1 MIRNYNELTRLEMEQ
16 VDRANTIVLIPL
28 GATEQHG
35 NQAPLGTDAMIAGAM
50 PEYIKAELSKVD
62 PDYPMLIFPVIP
74 VGFSVEH
81 LGFCGSI
88 SFKPDTYYHMLYDIT
103 QSLAHHGF
111 VKIVYLICHGGNR
124 PVVDML
130 ARQVRADFGVL
141 PFVLASG
148 AFFHPDVQA
157 TISPGNTFDF
167 HGGEMETSMVLAINP
182 SSVKLE
188 LSTGARPGTAKR
200 RSAFQASMHSP
211 GWGRSLSRRMDAR
224 SASAA
229 TRAARLRKREGSS
242 WRPAHGSW
250 FRRLLRS
257 GIGHNSEA
265 VESRGQRIISCPF
278 GSFLRAMQSKLIA
291 EVIP

>member
-157 TISPGNTFDF
+157 TISRLPGPDPGRQKGDPLFRRACTHLDGGGVC
-167 HGGEMETSMVLAINP
+167 HGGWTP
-182 SSVKLE
+182 D
-188 LSTGARPGTAKR
+188 RHR
-200 RSAFQASMHSP
+200 R
-211 GWGRSLSRRMDAR
+211 
-224 SASAA
+224 
-229 TRAARLRKREGSS
+229 
-242 WRPAHGSW
+242 RPARRDCGKGKDHPGDQRAGAGS
-250 FRRLLRS
+250 
-257 GIGHNSEA
+257 G
-265 VESRGQRIISCPF
+265 VY
-278 GSFLRAMQSKLIA
+278 
-291 EVIP
+291 